1 MIYPDYEILRREYRK
16 AYNDLCQIIQEKE
29 GLFQKTQPQATN
41 YDKERVTNSNEGYTF
56 ADYLAEKE
64 RKKIDERLDQA
75 KSNWNATATK
85 LGKMAGRLRA
95 SLILEDKVYW
105 LMRCGLTSN
114 EIAERLEKKEKDVE
128 PLVARIAQD
137 IDIMY

>member
-1 MIYPDYEILRREYRK
+1 MIYPDYEILRGEYRK

-29 GLFQKTQPQATN
+29 ELFQKTQPQATN
-41 YDKERVTNSNEGYTF
+41 YDKERVTNSSEGYTF

-85 LGKMAGRLRA
+85 LGKMAGKLRA

-114 EIAERLEKKEKDVE
+114 EIAERLEKKEEDVE